1 MQTLFITGGNRG
13 IGLQLVKQSLK
24 NKDVVLATYR
34 GDTPPELPLTHD
46 EKNRLTWLQLDVTNA
61 TDLARLPEVLANQ
74 PIDILINNAGV
85 IGPDRQSYNDMDTQG
100 WLHTFE
106 VNTIAPLMVTNALL
120 KNLSLSSSPRV
131 VTVSSQMG
139 ALHRESTGMIAYRSS
154 KAAINKVMQV
164 LSLELKAQKIVVC
177 PVHPG
182 WVQTDMGGSEADIT
196 AERSASGILLLAHRL
211 TMEDSGKF
219 FTWKG
224 KEHVW

>member
-13 IGLQLVKQSLK
+13 IGLELVKQSLQ
-24 NKDVVLATYR
+24 NNDVVFCTFR
-34 GDTPPELPLTHD
+34 GDTPPDLPLTQ
-46 EKNRLTWLQLDVTNA
+46 EERGRLTWLQLDVTNG
-61 TDLARLPEVLANQ
+61 TDLARLPALLVNQ

-85 IGPDRQSYNDMDTQG
+85 IGPDTQSYNDMDTQG

-120 KNLSLSSSPRV
+120 NNLRLSDAPRV

-154 KAAINKVMQV
+154 KAAVNKVMQV
-164 LSLELKAQKIVVC
+164 LSLELKAQQIVVC

-196 AERSASGILLLAHRL
+196 AEQSASGILALARGL

-219 FTWKG
+219 YTWEG

>member
-13 IGLQLVKQSLK
+13 IGLELVKQSLK
-24 NKDVVLATYR
+24 NKDAILATYR
-34 GDTPPELPLTHD
+34 GDTPPELPLTQD
-46 EKNRLTWLQLDVTNA
+46 EKNRLTWLRLDVTNA
-61 TDLARLPEVLANQ
+61 TDLARLPDVLANQ
-74 PIDILINNAGV
+74 HIDILINNAGV

-196 AERSASGILLLAHRL
+196 AEQSASGILLLAHRL
-211 TMEDSGKF
+211 TMQDSGKF
-219 FTWKG
+219 FTWEG